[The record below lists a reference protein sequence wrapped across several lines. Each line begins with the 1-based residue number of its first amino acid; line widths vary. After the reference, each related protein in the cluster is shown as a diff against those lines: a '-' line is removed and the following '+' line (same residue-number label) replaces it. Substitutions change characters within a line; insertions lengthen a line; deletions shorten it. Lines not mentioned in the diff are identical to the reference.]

1 MPLKRTPLDRIHR
14 ELGADMVESG
24 PWQRPLS
31 YGSPE
36 QECLAVRN
44 QVGIIDVSTLGKLH
58 IRGKD
63 AAALL
68 DKVYTHRFSNLR
80 VGRIRYGLLCADNG
94 TILDDGTV
102 TRLSDDNYFVTTTTT
117 NVDLIEE
124 WFKWWSV
131 GGDMCV
137 HVTNVTSN
145 YAAVNVA
152 GPYARQ
158 TLTKLTGID
167 LSPSGFRYM
176 RFAKGEI
183 ADIPGMLLR
192 IGFVGEPG
200 WEVYVAAEYGEHLW
214 EAIMDAGSEFGIAPF
229 GLEAQRIL
237 RLEKKHIIV
246 GQDTDVVSNPLECEH
261 GLGGPLR
268 QEGFHWPGRSS
279 YHQGTRPAQQIGGL
293 RHAGR
298 SGALTMGFRWSLAAC
313 PSDGS
318 PVPGG
323 VQRQTRASGLP
334 GYR

>member
-1 MPLKRTPLDRIHR
+1 MSAHWASCTSVAKTP
-14 ELGADMVESG
+14 
-24 PWQRPLS
+24 RP
-31 YGSPE
+31 
-36 QECLAVRN
+36 CWTR
-44 QVGIIDVSTLGKLH
+44 
-58 IRGKD
+58 
-63 AAALL
+63 
-68 DKVYTHRFSNLR
+68 VYTHRFSNLR

-137 HVTNVTSN
+137 HITNVTSN

-246 GQDTDVVSNPLECEH
+246 GQDTDVVSNPLECDMGWAVRFDKKDFIGRA
-261 GLGGPLR
+261 GLHTIRERGLRNKLVGFVMRDGLVPDDGVPVVVGGVPIGRVTSARRSPTTNKGFGLAWVPIEMAE
-268 QEGFHWPGRSS
+268 EGSEISVLIDGKSL
-279 YHQGTRPAQQIGGL
+279 PAQVTL
-293 RHAGR
+293 RP
-298 SGALTMGFRWSLAAC
+298 FYD
-313 PSDGS
+313 PDGKR
-318 PVPGG
+318 V
-323 VQRQTRASGLP
+323 RE
-334 GYR
+334 